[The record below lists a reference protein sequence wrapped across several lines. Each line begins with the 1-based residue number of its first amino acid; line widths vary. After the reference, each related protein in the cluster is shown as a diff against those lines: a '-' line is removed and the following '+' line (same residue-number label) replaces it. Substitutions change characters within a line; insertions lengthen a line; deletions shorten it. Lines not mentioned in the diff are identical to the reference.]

1 MSKALF
7 VISGVIGV
15 ASIAIGGMEL
25 VSNADAIERTFN
37 RVKKFIKKKIFKQ
50 EEAQPVVEIVVN
62 EDGETETEE
71 VADIIRDA
79 IDTILPFAN
88 FIAGLNLLR
97 NMNRVVY
104 NGFRSRESALKTEIA
119 QLKQWNLEWQS
130 AYKSYR
136 DAIKD
141 LNINCTVRVPKEVTP
156 NV

>member
-7 VISGVIGV
+7 VISGIIGV
-15 ASIAIGGMEL
+15 TSIVISGMEL
-25 VSNADAIERTFN
+25 VSNADAIERTTS
-37 RVKKFIKKKIFKQ
+37 RVKRFIKKKIFKQ
-50 EEAQPVVEIVVN
+50 EETPPVVEIVVD

-88 FIAGLNLLR
+88 FIAGLDLLR
-97 NMNRVVY
+97 NMNHVVY
-104 NGFRSRESALKTEIA
+104 NGFRSRESALKAEIA

-130 AYKSYR
+130 AYKAYR

-141 LNINCTVRVPKEVTP
+141 LNIDCAVRVPKEVTP

>member
-1 MSKALF
+1 MSKVLF
-7 VISGVIGV
+7 VISGIIGV
-15 ASIAIGGMEL
+15 ASIAIGGMKL
-25 VSNADAIERTFN
+25 VSNAESIKRTAN
-37 RVKKFIKKKIFKQ
+37 RVKRFIKKKIFKQ
-50 EEAQPVVEIVVN
+50 EEAQPIVEIVVD

-104 NGFRSRESALKTEIA
+104 NGFRSRESALNAEIA

-136 DAIKD
+136 NAVKD
-141 LNINCTVRVPKEVTP
+141 LNIDCAVRVPKEVTP

>member
-25 VSNADAIERTFN
+25 VSNADAIERTVN

-50 EEAQPVVEIVVN
+50 EEAQPVVEIVVD
-62 EDGETETEE
+62 EESETETEE

-79 IDTILPFAN
+79 IATILPFAN
-88 FIAGLNLLR
+88 FITGLNLLR
-97 NMNRVVY
+97 NMNRAISR
-104 NGFRSRESALKTEIA
+104 GFLTREEALNSEITK
-119 QLKQWNLEWQS
+119 LKQWNLEWQS
-130 AYKSYR
+130 AHKAYR

-141 LNINCTVRVPKEVTP
+141 LNIDCAVRIPKEVTP

>member
-1 MSKALF
+1 MSKASI
-7 VISGVIGV
+7 VIYGVIGV
-15 ASIAIGGMEL
+15 ASIVIGGMEL
-25 VSNADAIERTFN
+25 VSNADAIERTAN
-37 RVKKFIKKKIFKQ
+37 RVKRFIKKKIFKQ
-50 EEAQPVVEIVVN
+50 EETQPIVEIVVD

-97 NMNRVVY
+97 NMNRAISR
-104 NGFRSRESALKTEIA
+104 GFIARENALNAEIT

-130 AYKSYR
+130 AHKAYR
-136 DAIKD
+136 DVVQD
-141 LNINCTVRVPKEVTP
+141 LNIEHAINIPKEVTP

>member
-15 ASIAIGGMEL
+15 ASIVIGGMEL
-25 VSNADAIERTFN
+25 VSNADAIERTVN
-37 RVKKFIKKKIFKQ
+37 RMKKFIKKKIFKQ
-50 EEAQPVVEIVVN
+50 EEAQPVVEIVVD
-62 EDGETETEE
+62 EDGETATEE

-88 FIAGLNLLR
+88 FITGLNLLR
-97 NMNRVVY
+97 NINRAISR
-104 NGFRSRESALKTEIA
+104 GFVAREKALNAEIA
-119 QLKQWNLEWQS
+119 QLKQWNLEWRS

-136 DAIKD
+136 DAVKD
-141 LNINCTVRVPKEVTP
+141 LNIECAINIPKEVTP

>member
-1 MSKALF
+1 MRKALF
-7 VISGVIGV
+7 IISGVIGV

-50 EEAQPVVEIVVN
+50 EEAQPVVEIVVD
-62 EDGETETEE
+62 EEGETETEE

-88 FIAGLNLLR
+88 FITGLNLLR

-104 NGFRSRESALKTEIA
+104 NGFRSHESALKAEIS

-130 AYKSYR
+130 AHKAYR

-141 LNINCTVRVPKEVTP
+141 LNIDCAVRVPKEVTP

>member
-15 ASIAIGGMEL
+15 ASIVISGMEL
-25 VSNADAIERTFN
+25 VSNADAIERTAN
-37 RVKKFIKKKIFKQ
+37 RVKRFIKKKIFKQ
-50 EEAQPVVEIVVN
+50 EEAQPVVEIVVD
-62 EDGETETEE
+62 EEGEAETEE

-97 NMNRVVY
+97 NMNRAISR
-104 NGFRSRESALKTEIA
+104 GFIARENVLNSEIA

-130 AYKSYR
+130 AHQAYR
-136 DAIKD
+136 DAVKD
-141 LNINCTVRVPKEVTP
+141 LNIECAINIPKEVTQ